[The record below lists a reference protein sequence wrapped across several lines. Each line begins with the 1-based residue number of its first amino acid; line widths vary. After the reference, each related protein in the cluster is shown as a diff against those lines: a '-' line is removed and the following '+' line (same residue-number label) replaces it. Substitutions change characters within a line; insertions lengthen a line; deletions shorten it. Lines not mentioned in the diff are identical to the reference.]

1 LTLLAIFADVHS
13 NREALEACIADA
25 RARGAERFV
34 FLGDLVG
41 YGADPAYVVDRVA
54 QFAAEG
60 AIVIKGNHDAA
71 ISERRDT
78 MNAAARAARDWT
90 RAQLSQAQKDFLA
103 DLPLTAELR
112 ETLFVHAEA
121 AHPER
126 WSYITHPFEAERSMR
141 ATQKRV
147 TICGHVHRPQLYHAA
162 GHSLPVC
169 RIPARGE
176 PILFA
181 RDLKWLAVLGSVG
194 QPRDEIPTAAY
205 ALYDDERALLTFLRA
220 AYDIGAAAEK
230 ISAAGLPE
238 ILAAR
243 LYVGR

>member
-13 NREALEACIADA
+13 NREALDACMADA

-41 YGADPAYVVDRVA
+41 YGADPTYVVDLVT
-54 QFAAEG
+54 QLHAEG

-71 ISERRDT
+71 IGERRDS
-78 MNAAARAARDWT
+78 MNSYAREARDWT
-90 RAQLSQAQKDFLA
+90 RGRLNKAQKDFLA
-103 DLPLTAELR
+103 DLPLTEEVG

-121 AHPER
+121 SRPEH
-126 WSYITHPFEAERSMR
+126 WGYVTQPFDAERSMH

-147 TICGHVHRPQLYHAA
+147 TICGHVHRPQLYHAV
-162 GHSLPVC
+162 GRSLPI
-169 RIPARGE
+169 RHIPEPGE
-176 PILFA
+176 PILLA
-181 RDLKWLAVLGSVG
+181 QDVKWLAVLGSVG
-194 QPRDEIPTAAY
+194 QPRDEIPAAAY
-205 ALYDDERALLTFLRA
+205 ALLDDERAALTFLRVP
-220 AYDIGAAAEK
+220 YDIGAAAKK

-238 ILAAR
+238 ILASR

>member
-1 LTLLAIFADVHS
+1 MTLFAIFADVHS
-13 NREALEACIADA
+13 NREALDACIADA

-41 YGADPAYVVDRVA
+41 YGADPAYVVDLVT
-54 QFAAEG
+54 QMSGEG

-71 ISERRDT
+71 INERRDS
-78 MNAAARAARDWT
+78 MNSYAREARDWT
-90 RAQLSQAQKDFLA
+90 RGRLNAVQKDFLA
-103 DLPLTAELR
+103 NLPLTAEVG

-121 AHPER
+121 SRPEHWGYIAHP
-126 WSYITHPFEAERSMR
+126 FDAERSMR
-141 ATQKRV
+141 ATQKRI

-162 GHSLPVC
+162 DRGLPIR
-169 RIPARGE
+169 RIPEPGE
-176 PILFA
+176 PIVLA
-181 RDLKWLAVLGSVG
+181 REVKWLAVLGSVG
-194 QPRDEIPTAAY
+194 QPRDEIPAAAY
-205 ALYDDERALLTFLRA
+205 ALYDDKRALLTFRRV

-243 LYVGR
+243 LYIGR